1 MLRLEEGPPH
11 TKNWRPQIL
20 ILAKLTADLVPKY
33 RKLFAFAAQLKAGK
47 GLTVCV
53 SVIGGDY
60 TRASGEAL
68 AAKQNLRKTM
78 DEEKVKGFVDILVSR
93 NVCDGL
99 CHL

>member
-1 MLRLEEGPPH
+1 MI
-11 TKNWRPQIL
+11 TF
-20 ILAKLTADLVPKY
+20 LT
-33 RKLFAFAAQLKAGK
+33 GK

-60 TRASGEAL
+60 TRSYSEAM

-78 DEEKVKGFVDILVSR
+78 DEERVKGFVDVLVARQIS
-93 NVCDGL
+93 DGL